1 MKIINVKYQQQNYEM
16 QKWKID
22 ILEDEAEDKDN
33 EEGDIFLLFKKG
45 FEQSNDKIN
54 NKLDVVFT
62 RNW

>member
-54 NKLDVVFT
+54 NKK
-62 RNW
+62 